1 MSVSVEYGRHGISST
16 RECEIRDKTVI
27 STPLSTG
34 ALVFV
39 SRIAFGCLE
48 WWKSQIL
55 WRNEKFLMRISA
67 VTFLF
72 KTPNN
77 ISNFPLTTNHDRLH
91 TLYFSRSRRICTSF
105 ISIANLFGLSLL
117 TRPRLVVEGLAT
129 SVKPLSRAIGPPQA
143 LTISLSPEA
152 ESPLATPPR

>member
-72 KTPNN
+72 KTPTTFPTFRSQPTMTDSTRS
-77 ISNFPLTTNHDRLH
+77 ISRGREGFVRPSSLLH
-91 TLYFSRSRRICTSF
+91 IYLAYRYSLDLDWSWRDWQHPSS
-105 ISIANLFGLSLL
+105 LSLA
-117 TRPRLVVEGLAT
+117 R
-129 SVKPLSRAIGPPQA
+129 
-143 LTISLSPEA
+143 
-152 ESPLATPPR
+152 